1 MMDLNLIRVFVAIYE
16 TGSLSA
22 AGMRLHVSQPSV
34 SYSLARL
41 RDLLGE
47 ALFTRSR
54 EGMVPTFFASQIYP
68 RFRQAIS
75 EIEGTIESAQSFN
88 PALSGRRFRV
98 AMSDVG
104 EMFFLPHIMRYLQ
117 LHAPDVGIDVVEVD
131 INRLEEWLNTGKVD
145 AAVCNR
151 GHLSIDSAAEILFV
165 DQYVC
170 LVGLNHPRI
179 GESLTMAQYLA
190 ERHILVTPETGHN
203 LVEER
208 LRELGYGR
216 KIALQLPHLSVLP
229 EVVATTDLLLTLPR
243 GMAALLATQ
252 HKVRAVPLPFDVRAL
267 DVMLRWPKQSEVSP
281 AQRWLISVLRDCL
294 GQLQTLGAYNSGL

>member
-1 MMDLNLIRVFVAIYE
+1 MVDLNLIRVFIAIYE

-22 AGMRLHVSQPSV
+22 AGVRLHVSQPSV

-47 ALFTRSR
+47 DLFTRRR
-54 EGMVPTFFASQIYP
+54 EGMTPTFFAKQIYP
-68 RFRQAIS
+68 KFQQAIL
-75 EIEGTIESAQSFN
+75 EIEGTIESTQSFN
-88 PALSGRRFRV
+88 PALSTRRFRI

-117 LHAPDVGIDVVEVD
+117 AHAPAIEIDIIEVD
-131 INRLEEWLNTGKVD
+131 INKLEEWLNTGQVD

-170 LVGLNHPRI
+170 LVSQTHPRI
-179 GESLTMAQYLA
+179 TESLTIDQYLA
-190 ERHILVTPETGHN
+190 EQHILVTPETGHN

-208 LRELGYGR
+208 LRELGFER
-216 KIALQLPHLSVLP
+216 KIALRLPHLSVLP
-229 EVVATTDLLLTLPR
+229 EVVATTNLLLTLPS

-252 HKVRAVPLPFDVRAL
+252 HKVRAVGLPFVVREL
-267 DVMLRWPKQSEVSP
+267 DVMLRWPKHSQLIP
-281 AQRWLISVLRDCL
+281 AQRWLVSMLRDCL
-294 GQLQTLGAYNSGL
+294 GRL